1 MAGTNAVAFKKAL
14 IDKVKAFESLAAVQV
29 EYSWPGARF
38 DRECI
43 HGGLVTGSQNYAT
56 FAGGRARMPRDET
69 FVVHLY
75 VAVRQPGADNGYDV
89 EQRLAEIGQAIEN
102 GIAASPQFESVV
114 GMLYAE
120 VTGVQ
125 LESYADGVA
134 WAGVLEYQITVRS
147 RLN

>member
-1 MAGTNAVAFKKAL
+1 MAGTNAVTFKRAL
-14 IDKVKAFESLAAVQV
+14 IDKVKAFGSLADVQV

-38 DRECI
+38 DRECV

-56 FAGGRARMPRDET
+56 FAGGRARLPRDET

-75 VAVRQPGADNGYDV
+75 VVVRKPEADDGYDV
-89 EQRLAEIGQAIEN
+89 ELRCAELGQAIED
-102 GIAASPQFESVV
+102 GIAAAPQFDSVA

-120 VTGVQ
+120 VTGVD
-125 LESYADGVA
+125 LESDADDDA